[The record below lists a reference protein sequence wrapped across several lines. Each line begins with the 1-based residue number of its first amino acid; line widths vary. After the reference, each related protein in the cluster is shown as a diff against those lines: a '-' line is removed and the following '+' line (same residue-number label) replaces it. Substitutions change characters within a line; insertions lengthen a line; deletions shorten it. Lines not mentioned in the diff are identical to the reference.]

1 VRCIMYYDFSMSV
14 TRMSIVRGVR
24 LRERL
29 GEFGCLLTLAMSLAT
44 ATPAQADSHTPE
56 PMAAN
61 GGPGSYY
68 MFRSFDTAAPFTPEQ
83 QQLCDDHYGPVRS
96 TTASE
101 LNAALFAF
109 TGDESTGRVEDQKA
123 SYLGPAIACAAPIV
137 GPDLTQPDPD
147 LLEIFGVIW
156 PPPATLAGLSTFDA
170 PCSPAPAVAQPGVLL
185 VNCRGPFG
193 PDPSG
198 RVLGGVA
205 TSNSISNPRRV
216 PGAPTGSI
224 WTTYVVTKRGA
235 HLPPPTGGEPP
246 STPTPSPGLDFY
258 VFRAS
263 KGDVAGGS
271 PTCPSSPTA
280 TVVGAR
286 RSNLYATAPRL
297 SDGRVPDRRG
307 GRSGALTVCFTSAAS
322 GRRSAVARI
331 ELSERGQHLRLDLS
345 GDCADLATPA
355 GDSLRQ
361 QGCNLRVMPSP
372 DQLASGIRG
381 GLLTSNGLVK
391 AEDPLVAADSH
402 VWTLALFAD

>member
-1 VRCIMYYDFSMSV
+1 MYYCFCMSV

-29 GEFGCLLTLAMSLAT
+29 WEFGCLLILAMSLAT
-44 ATPAQADSHTPE
+44 AAPTQADV
-56 PMAAN
+56 
-61 GGPGSYY
+61 GPGSYY
-68 MFRSFDTAAPFTPEQ
+68 MFRSFDTGAPFTPEQ
-83 QQLCDDHYGPVRS
+83 QQLCDDHYGPVRR
-96 TTASE
+96 TTASD
-101 LNAALFAF
+101 LNAGLFAF
-109 TGDESTGRVEDQKA
+109 TGDPSTGYVDNQKA
-123 SYLGPAIACAAPIV
+123 SYLGPAIACTAPIV

-156 PPPATLAGLSTFDA
+156 RPPATLAGLSTFDA

-205 TSNSISNPRRV
+205 TSNSISNPHNAV

-235 HLPPPTGGEPP
+235 RLPPPTGGEPP

-297 SDGRVPDRRG
+297 SDGRVPDERG
-307 GRSGALTVCFTSAAS
+307 RRSGALTVCFTSAAS

-355 GDSLRQ
+355 GASLRQ
-361 QGCNLRVMPSP
+361 QACNLRVMPSP
-372 DQLASGIRG
+372 DQLSSGIKG

-391 AEDPLVAADSH
+391 AKAPLVAADSH
-402 VWTLALFAD
+402 VWTLALFSGQV